1 MIEREY
7 DPPLTPLGVQQAIET
22 AEFLQKHL
30 EQNGYTTV
38 VIESSPYLRSM
49 QTAAETAK
57 VLGHKSMKI
66 NYKLAE
72 WMKGA
77 FFTENPLGHLLIRS
91 VTEADQKKG
100 ITLEEQQ
107 QRIVKEYLGG
117 ITFIDESSNPESDAY
132 EDFAHASKSYP
143 ETWKDMYYQRVKP
156 LQNRVYW
163 SIRNRKPSFDNPNEK
178 IAYLYFAH
186 GATVKQFSQVLG
198 YSQDYTT
205 SSGYCAISAMRIEN
219 RRSEMEFDMYD
230 EHISIKRSAGNMLAN
245 VDLSKLSSEE
255 RLQLQMGYGAKKAVK
270 KEEKA

>member
-100 ITLEEQQ
+100 ITLEE
-107 QRIVKEYLGG
+107 
-117 ITFIDESSNPESDAY
+117 
-132 EDFAHASKSYP
+132 
-143 ETWKDMYYQRVKP
+143 
-156 LQNRVYW
+156 
-163 SIRNRKPSFDNPNEK
+163 
-178 IAYLYFAH
+178 
-186 GATVKQFSQVLG
+186 
-198 YSQDYTT
+198 
-205 SSGYCAISAMRIEN
+205 
-219 RRSEMEFDMYD
+219 
-230 EHISIKRSAGNMLAN
+230 
-245 VDLSKLSSEE
+245 
-255 RLQLQMGYGAKKAVK
+255 
-270 KEEKA
+270 